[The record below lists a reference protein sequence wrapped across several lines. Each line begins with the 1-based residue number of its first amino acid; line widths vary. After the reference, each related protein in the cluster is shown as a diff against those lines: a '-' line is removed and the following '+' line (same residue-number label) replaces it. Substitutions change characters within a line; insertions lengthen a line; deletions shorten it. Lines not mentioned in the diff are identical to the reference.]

1 MSTKKLSDLR
11 KLSLTNRKPSD
22 PHGNT
27 APDPRTILSNERTFL
42 AWMRTGI
49 ALMAFGFVVSKF
61 GLYLKLAVHT
71 QFGPNRL
78 GLVMVGGGIFFIA
91 AGAIHYHRV
100 TARLEHGLPL
110 THSRMPTVMGLVM
123 VIAGL
128 VIFFYLFQAA

>member
-1 MSTKKLSDLR
+1 LPTHHEPQDD
-11 KLSLTNRKPSD
+11 KPTI
-22 PHGNT
+22 H
-27 APDPRTILSNERTFL
+27 PDPRTILSNERTFL

-61 GLYLKLAVHT
+61 GIYMKIAAHT

-78 GLVMVGGGIFFIA
+78 GLTMVGGGILFIA

-100 TARLEHGLPL
+100 TARLQQGLPL